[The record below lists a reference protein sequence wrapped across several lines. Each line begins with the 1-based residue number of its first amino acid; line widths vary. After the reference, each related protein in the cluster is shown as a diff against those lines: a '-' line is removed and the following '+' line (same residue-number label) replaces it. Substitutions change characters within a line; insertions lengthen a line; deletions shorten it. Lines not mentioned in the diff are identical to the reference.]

1 MHFGTTLS
9 KFKAFLQAADSLREL
24 PSPQPKLSSEDLG
37 DDYYNVTTASI
48 TEVRDELAALAGLTD
63 VADQL

>member
-1 MHFGTTLS
+1 MNSLNSRPSS
-9 KFKAFLQAADSLREL
+9 KLHSLWLEPEVEHL
-24 PSPQPKLSSEDLG
+24 LEDLG
-37 DDYYNVTTASI
+37 EDYYNVTTASI